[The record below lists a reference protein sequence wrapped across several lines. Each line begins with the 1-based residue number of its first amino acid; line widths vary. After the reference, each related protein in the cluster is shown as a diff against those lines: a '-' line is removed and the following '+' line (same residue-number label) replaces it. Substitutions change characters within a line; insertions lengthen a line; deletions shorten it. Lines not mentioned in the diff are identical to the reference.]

1 MSADPTNGQSNIDVI
16 LKAMAPDRREAFLKS
31 RNRLKQFNEN
41 DEILALAHYLDTVVV
56 MVDGL
61 TKNVAAAMTAH
72 TEPMANLTAQLKRV
86 AAELPSHANTLTP
99 KTIRHW
105 LACWAASILL
115 VAPAAFFWG
124 WISAQREQSN
134 RLAAA
139 LSEAPQMG
147 PWVAAHGG
155 WATFH
160 PTKDEKGNL
169 FHALV
174 LAVGRAC
181 HQTTC
186 VALINGTT
194 FMSAAAAL
202 LWEDSWRVLRA
213 LMVALALTRSNG
225 GHGRAVRALGA

>member
-86 AAELPSHANTLTP
+86 AA
-99 KTIRHW
+99 
-105 LACWAASILL
+105 
-115 VAPAAFFWG
+115 
-124 WISAQREQSN
+124 
-134 RLAAA
+134 
-139 LSEAPQMG
+139 
-147 PWVAAHGG
+147 HGG

-160 PTKDEKGNL
+160 PTKDQKGNL
-169 FHALV
+169 FHTLV
-174 LAVGRAC
+174 IHLPGTDV
-181 HQTTC
+181 
-186 VALINGTT
+186 GTT
-194 FMSAAAAL
+194 VAGDGFMNFP
-202 LWEDSWRVLRA
+202 D
-213 LMVALALTRSNG
+213 
-225 GHGRAVRALGA
+225 

>member
-1 MSADPTNGQSNIDVI
+1 MSAEPTNGQSNIDVI
-16 LKAMAPDRREAFLKS
+16 LKAMAPDRREAFLRS

-99 KTIRHW
+99 KTIRRW

-115 VAPAAFFWG
+115 VVPAAFFWG

-134 RLAAA
+134 RLAATLA
-139 LSEAPQMG
+139 GSADRPLGSDPRWVGDVPSNKRRKGESFPHTGYPPSRIATHRRWNQRRRRWVYEFARLKSLCTLS
-147 PWVAAHGG
+147 
-155 WATFH
+155 
-160 PTKDEKGNL
+160 K
-169 FHALV
+169 
-174 LAVGRAC
+174 
-181 HQTTC
+181 
-186 VALINGTT
+186 
-194 FMSAAAAL
+194 
-202 LWEDSWRVLRA
+202 
-213 LMVALALTRSNG
+213 SN
-225 GHGRAVRALGA
+225 

>member
-1 MSADPTNGQSNIDVI
+1 MSADPANGQSNIDVI
-16 LKAMAPDRREAFLKS
+16 LKAMAPERREAFLRS

-61 TKNVAAAMTAH
+61 TKNVAAAMSAH

-99 KTIRHW
+99 KTIRRW

-134 RLAAA
+134 RLAATLA
-139 LSEAPQMG
+139 EAPQIG

-155 WATFH
+155 WARRSIQQKTKRGIFSTH
-160 PTKDEKGNL
+160 WLSIFPAPTLEPTSPAMGL
-169 FHALV
+169 
-174 LAVGRAC
+174 
-181 HQTTC
+181 
-186 VALINGTT
+186 
-194 FMSAAAAL
+194 
-202 LWEDSWRVLRA
+202 
-213 LMVALALTRSNG
+213 
-225 GHGRAVRALGA
+225 

>member
-16 LKAMAPDRREAFLKS
+16 LKAMAPDRREAFLRS
-31 RNRLKQFNEN
+31 RNRLQQFNEN

-61 TKNVAAAMTAH
+61 TKNVAAAMSAH

-99 KTIRHW
+99 KTIRRW

-134 RLAAA
+134 RLAAT
-139 LSEAPQMG
+139 LTEAPQTG
-147 PWVAAHGG
+147 PWVAAHNG
-155 WATFH
+155 WATFY
-160 PTKDEKGNL
+160 PTKDDRGKSY
-169 FHALV
+169 HTLV
-174 LAVGRAC
+174 IHLPGLQRTDV
-181 HQTTC
+181 
-186 VALINGTT
+186 GTT
-194 FMSAAAAL
+194 TAGDGFMNL
-202 LWEDSWRVLRA
+202 PD
-213 LMVALALTRSNG
+213 
-225 GHGRAVRALGA
+225 

>member
-16 LKAMAPDRREAFLKS
+16 LKAMAPERREAFLKS

-99 KTIRHW
+99 KTIRRW

-134 RLAAA
+134 RLATT
-139 LSEAPQMG
+139 LIEAPKNRHLDSG
-147 PWVAAHGG
+147 PQWVGDVY
-155 WATFH
+155 
-160 PTKDEKGNL
+160 PTKDDKGNL
-169 FHALV
+169 FHTLV
-174 LAVGRAC
+174 IHLPGLQRTDVGSNDA
-181 HQTTC
+181 
-186 VALINGTT
+186 GDG
-194 FMSAAAAL
+194 FMNFP
-202 LWEDSWRVLRA
+202 D
-213 LMVALALTRSNG
+213 
-225 GHGRAVRALGA
+225 